1 MGNVIEI
8 KLEGIAHGGEAFGRY
23 EGKIVFVAYAI
34 PGERVRA
41 EVVREKKNWARASLL
56 EVITPSPY
64 RVEPRCPHFG
74 QGKCGGCQWQHIA
87 YQKQVELKRE
97 IVEEQLRRIGH
108 LENPLVRPVAQVGGP
123 WHYRNNARFAVGK
136 HGRLGFKKAQSHEIV
151 PIEECSIL
159 HPAVNELYRG
169 FELSWSPLVAVRIRH
184 GVNTGED
191 MLVLETRGKEQPEIS
206 VDVPVSIVLRAGGDF
221 VPLIG
226 LPYIHEEVA
235 GIRYRVSAGS
245 FFQSNTA
252 GAEKLVEL
260 VDAYLE
266 PKPGQAVLDG
276 YAGVGLFSL
285 QLSRNVG
292 QVVAIEENPWAT
304 EDLARTAEDLGV
316 DNLSLF
322 EGPMG
327 EVVEALD
334 QRIDAAVVD
343 PPRTGMEK
351 NVPADLVRLGVR
363 KLVYVSCDPAT
374 MARDSDNLR
383 SAGFDLIEVQPV
395 DMFPHTFHIESV
407 SLWIRHD

>member
-1 MGNVIEI
+1 MGNIIEI
-8 KLEGIAHGGEAFGRY
+8 ELEGIAHGGEAFGRH
-23 EGKIVFVAYAI
+23 EGKIIFVAYAI

-41 EVVREKKNWARASLL
+41 EVVREKKNWARARLL
-56 EVITPSPY
+56 EVTAPSPY
-64 RVEPRCPHFG
+64 RVEPRCPYFG
-74 QGKCGGCQWQHIA
+74 QDKCGGCQWQHIA

-97 IVEEQLRRIGH
+97 IVVEQLRRIGH
-108 LENPLVRPVAQVGGP
+108 LENPPVRSVVQVGEP

-136 HGRLGFKKAQSHEIV
+136 HGRLGFKKPQSHDIV

-159 HPAVNELYRG
+159 HPAVNELYRD
-169 FELSWSPLVAVRIRH
+169 FELSWSPLIAVRIRH

-191 MLVLETRGKEQPEIS
+191 MLVLETSGREHPEIS
-206 VDVPVSIVLRAGGDF
+206 VDVPVSIVLQAGQNF

-235 GIRYRVSAGS
+235 GIRYQVSAGS

-252 GAEKLVEL
+252 GAKKLVEM
-260 VDAYLE
+260 VDGYLD
-266 PKPGQAVLDG
+266 PKPGQTVLDG

-304 EDLARTAEDLGV
+304 DDLARTAEDMSV

-322 EGPMG
+322 EGPMA
-327 EVVEALD
+327 EVVRTLD
-334 QRIDAAVVD
+334 QQIDAAVVD

-351 NVPADLVRLGVR
+351 NVPADLARLGVR

-374 MARDSDNLR
+374 MSRDSDNLR
-383 SAGFDLIEVQPV
+383 LAGFDLVEVQPV

-407 SLWIRHD
+407 SLWTRRI